1 MAVLTPVECKITNL
15 AEFFD
20 SATSF
25 PAPNFPQDADNS
37 RGNHTITIS
46 ETIFVDKTDY
56 KTNEEGGNDPD
67 FFGLAKGKTIGLK
80 YANCKLVCDDVVEN
94 VLVCRAVALSEGA
107 KPKVSSPCGRVGW
120 RVFRP

>member
-1 MAVLTPVECKITNL
+1 MAVLTPVECKITNF

-56 KTNEEGGNDPD
+56 KTNEEGGNDLFQVPRMH
-67 FFGLAKGKTIGLK
+67 F
-80 YANCKLVCDDVVEN
+80 
-94 VLVCRAVALSEGA
+94 
-107 KPKVSSPCGRVGW
+107 SPFST
-120 RVFRP
+120 FRFRT